1 MFALG
6 IRYLSGYVTAS
17 EPDDRDRVEW
27 PPHPGRVF
35 MALAAAHFQTASDP
49 NERMALLWLESLEAP
64 SLKASETFPRT
75 LGTQFVPVNPR
86 LEDERKA
93 RAKERKDGK
102 KPPPALQSAPGII
115 RTRQPR
121 TFACAWL
128 EDDTVWLVWPNVEI
142 NDRHRRALEALSAK
156 VARIGH
162 STSLVQM
169 WLPEPHEVPEPY
181 LVPDEDRAVVHL
193 RVATLGTLED
203 LERRFNGD
211 AVRVFGELR
220 ISVEDG
226 SDVTAQRNARKRL
239 KDEFSNRPPLQ
250 LRPELSAYQGYAPA
264 SRSTNRN
271 VATAGFFNL
280 EPLILTLSPEDS
292 PYKHLDLLDV
302 LVLTRHWRRAILTNA
317 DDLSERAGA
326 ILSGHDANRQPLES
340 PHLAFMPLAF
350 VGHRN
355 ADGRLLGVGL
365 ALPDELSREH
375 RREALRAV
383 GNVRRLTLG
392 RLGVWQVESETRSRP
407 PWNLRAEAWTAHP
420 QGATHWSTVT
430 PVVYDRHPKSDD
442 QALYR
447 QQVAAMIAQAC
458 ARIGLPEPRE
468 VIVTP
473 VSAHLGVPPSHAFPR
488 LQRKD
493 DSLRRH
499 THAILVFE
507 EPICGPVLIGA
518 GRYRGYGLC
527 RPLEDPDRATG
538 SG

>member
-1 MFALG
+1 MFSLG

-27 PPHPGRVF
+27 PPHPGRIF
-35 MALAAAHFQTASDP
+35 MALAAAYFQTGSDP
-49 NERMALLWLESLEAP
+49 DERDALLWLESLVAP
-64 SLKASETFPRT
+64 SIKAPESMQRSVVTHY
-75 LGTQFVPVNPR
+75 VPVNDDAGPS
-86 LEDERKA
+86 KA
-93 RAKERKDGK
+93 L
-102 KPPPALQSAPGII
+102 LQSAPVS
-115 RTRQPR
+115 RDRQPR
-121 TFACAWL
+121 TFARAWL
-128 EDDTVWLVWPNVEI
+128 EEDTVWLVWPDVEI
-142 NDRHRRALEALSAK
+142 NDRDRRALEALTAK

-169 WLPEPHEVPEPY
+169 WLPKPHEVPEPC
-181 LVPDEDRAVVHL
+181 LVPDDERAVLHL
-193 RVATLGTLED
+193 RVATPGTLED

-220 ISVEDG
+220 TSVEDR
-226 SDVTAQRNARKRL
+226 SDVSAQRNVRKRL
-239 KDEFSNRPPLQ
+239 KDEFSNRPPVQ
-250 LRPELSAYQGYAPA
+250 LRPELSTYQGYALA
-264 SRSTNRN
+264 SHSTDGD
-271 VATAGFFNL
+271 AGAAGFFSSQ
-280 EPLILTLSPEDS
+280 PLILTLSPEDS
-292 PYKHLDLLDV
+292 PYRHLDLLDV
-302 LVLTRHWRRAILTNA
+302 LALTRLWRRAILATAN
-317 DDLSERAGA
+317 DLSERARA
-326 ILSGHDANRQPLES
+326 IVSGHNTNGQPLEG

-350 VGHRN
+350 VGHEN

-365 ALPDELSREH
+365 ALPDDLSREH

-407 PWNLRAEAWTAHP
+407 PWNLRAEAWTAQP

-442 QALYR
+442 RTLYR
-447 QQVAAMIAQAC
+447 QQVAGMIAQAC

-473 VSAHLGVPPSHAFPR
+473 VCAHLGVPPSHAFPR

-538 SG
+538 SR